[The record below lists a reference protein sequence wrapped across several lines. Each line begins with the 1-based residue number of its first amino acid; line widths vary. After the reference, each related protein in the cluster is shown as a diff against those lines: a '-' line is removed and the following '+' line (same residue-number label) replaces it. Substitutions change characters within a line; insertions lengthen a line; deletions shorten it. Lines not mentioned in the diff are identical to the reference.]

1 VIPTLPFPNTH
12 ETPANAPRTTGL
24 RRLVAVH
31 FFLAAAPAAIAL
43 IPADVR
49 WLPAFWA
56 LGSVTIGQLL
66 LLSFWVGLGSGRGGR
81 RFLLALLACGYAA
94 AWIAA
99 GQTLAGRGRE
109 SVWAKWPGETAAVFL
124 RMGVVLLIFGG
135 AFLAVRRW
143 YGGLRLLSEREA
155 GETSARIQYS
165 ILHLLVITSAAAVVL
180 SLTRGARG
188 SDEIDATSWQLVASG
203 ALMMVSF
210 LVNAVCAAW
219 ASLAPGKIRWRVCLV
234 FVVSI
239 LLGAALGFAG
249 RSGRIIWWLP
259 ACFAVASVI
268 PAAIVVASLLVV
280 RSHGYRLVR
289 KRETTAP
296 A

>member
-1 VIPTLPFPNTH
+1 MISTLSSPEHARTCH
-12 ETPANAPRTTGL
+12 ARRTTGL
-24 RRLVAVH
+24 RRLIAVH

-81 RFLLALLACGYAA
+81 RFLLALLTCGYAA

-109 SVWAKWPGETAAVFL
+109 SVWARWAGESAAVFL
-124 RMGVVLLIFGG
+124 RLAVVLLIFGG
-135 AFLAVRRW
+135 AFFAVRRR

-165 ILHLLVITSAAAVVL
+165 ILHLLVITSAAAVGRDRRHKL
-180 SLTRGARG
+180 AARG
-188 SDEIDATSWQLVASG
+188 KRSADDGLVSG
-203 ALMMVSF
+203 QCRVRGVGIAGTGDDPLAGLSGVRGVDFSRGSVGIRRALRAYHM
-210 LVNAVCAAW
+210 
-219 ASLAPGKIRWRVCLV
+219 
-234 FVVSI
+234 
-239 LLGAALGFAG
+239 
-249 RSGRIIWWLP
+249 
-259 ACFAVASVI
+259 
-268 PAAIVVASLLVV
+268 VVAGMLCCGERYPHCDRRRVLAGSPFA
-280 RSHGYRLVR
+280 RLPFGAEAR
-289 KRETTAP
+289 NDGTCLTLQTDCLKSG
-296 A
+296 